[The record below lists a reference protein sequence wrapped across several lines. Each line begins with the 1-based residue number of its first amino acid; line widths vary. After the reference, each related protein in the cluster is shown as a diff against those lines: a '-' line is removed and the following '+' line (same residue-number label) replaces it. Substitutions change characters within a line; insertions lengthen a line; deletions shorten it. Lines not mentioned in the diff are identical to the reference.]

1 MNLSFRF
8 FVALLVLIF
17 FPFAKLARAGDL
29 TSAIIQVGI
38 PLTPP
43 ITIVAGQSLKIRN
56 FTQDG
61 GTTPGSVSIM
71 TPTSLITVLTAAIQ
85 STTTSQLQ
93 VINEIVIAGPAT
105 VIVTAGKDTTGTGGT
120 CFITYRKIP
129 SN

>member
-8 FVALLVLIF
+8 LATLCVLIF

-56 FTQDG
+56 FTQEG
-61 GTTPGSVSIM
+61 GMSPGTVSVTTPTFTAG
-71 TPTSLITVLTAAIQ
+71 TTVLTAAIQ
-85 STTTSQLQ
+85 NATVSPQLQ
-93 VINEIVIAGPAT
+93 VINELVIAGPAT
-105 VIVTAGKDTTGTGGT
+105 VKVTAGDET